1 MIPAINGS
9 ANSRMEDTPMMNRTN
24 TMTKVV
30 RDVLM
35 LRVKVWVILVFTIS
49 AVDAFGPMSLMFS
62 RIRSKITIVAL
73 MEYPTMVSR
82 QAIAV
87 EPTDH
92 FARA

>member
-1 MIPAINGS
+1 
-9 ANSRMEDTPMMNRTN
+9 MEDTPMMNRTN

-49 AVDAFGPMSLMFS
+49 TVDAFGPMSLMFS

-73 MEYPTMVSR
+73 MEYPTIVSR

-92 FARA
+92 LSTYCTGDALCSDL